1 MNAEDRQ
8 AIRKKH
14 VPCTCGACYDEGPE
28 CVWCAEMDW
37 PCDVIKV
44 LDALEQSQPAE
55 TIRSEPPVTECDHLD
70 GGEIPHDT
78 EGIVVWLYFTY
89 CPKCGEKL

>member
-1 MNAEDRQ
+1 MTEGILDPFERAIAEFEELT
-8 AIRKKH
+8 I
-14 VPCTCGACYDEGPE
+14 Y
-28 CVWCAEMDW
+28 AE
-37 PCDVIKV
+37 PA
-44 LDALEQSQPAE
+44 ALEDTQPAE
-55 TIRSEPPVTECDHLD
+55 GTRSEPPVTECDHLD

>member
-1 MNAEDRQ
+1 MNATERQ

-44 LDALEQSQPAE
+44 LDALDEAHKQLKCKHIE
-55 TIRSEPPVTECDHLD
+55 YDTCKCDAPD
-70 GGEIPHDT
+70 CYTHDKK
-78 EGIVVWLYFTY
+78 YMY
-89 CPKCGEKL
+89 CPKCKAKL